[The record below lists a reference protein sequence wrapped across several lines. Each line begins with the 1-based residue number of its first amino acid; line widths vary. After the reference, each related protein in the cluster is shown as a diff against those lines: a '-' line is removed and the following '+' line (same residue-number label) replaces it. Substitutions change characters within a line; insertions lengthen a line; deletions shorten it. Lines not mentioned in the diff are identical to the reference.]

1 LGLDI
6 NIVIM
11 KTYEKQEYARVVW
24 RIEDVMDLFEV
35 TEDRA
40 HEFLCNNERNMQDRM
55 VEYGWQVL
63 ETCGEM
69 EDLKRKEI

>member
-1 LGLDI
+1 MAI

-11 KTYEKQEYARVVW
+11 KKEYARVVW

-63 ETCGEM
+63 ETCAEM

>member
-1 LGLDI
+1 
-6 NIVIM
+6 M
-11 KTYEKQEYARVVW
+11 KKEYARVVW

>member
-1 LGLDI
+1 MGLDI

>member
-1 LGLDI
+1 
-6 NIVIM
+6 M